1 MACLEPLPT
10 TTKTHGSLTT
20 TLTHGQQLHIKDG
33 CSSIYSTMHRG
44 NVMRI
49 LENIG
54 KSTKQWTQ
62 KVERGGKTH
71 WQGGTDKKKKKKK
84 ERKKKKKKKIQGSFE
99 LGFMSDLG
107 YEWHRHCT
115 QIPSICALSW
125 SQVPSRLTWLPLLR
139 VIIRHS
145 KWHIAQ
151 YITLVQSNEIGHHHG
166 SGQGHL
172 TNGWLPQSR
181 ALHLSRLCGWN
192 HPVFRMAPRMSPN
205 WTTRAKH

>member
-1 MACLEPLPT
+1 MAAPVYTPPCTAGMSCASWRTLE
-10 TTKTHGSLTT
+10 S
-20 TLTHGQQLHIKDG
+20 QQNSGPRKWREEG
-33 CSSIYSTMHRG
+33 RP
-44 NVMRI
+44 
-49 LENIG
+49 IG
-54 KSTKQWTQ
+54 KAEQI
-62 KVERGGKTH
+62 
-71 WQGGTDKKKKKKK
+71 
-84 ERKKKKKKKIQGSFE
+84 KKKKKKKIQGSFE

-107 YEWHRHCT
+107 YKWHRHCT

-125 SQVPSRLTWLPLLR
+125 SQVPSRPTWLPLLR

-192 HPVFRMAPRMSPN
+192 HPVFCMAPRMSPN